1 MFKTHDHLTAAV
13 IILFKDES
21 REVKHF
27 ALRLHTQLV
36 GGSGPRRRPRDPTAV
51 RSAYAFLIEAGPSYG
66 RAVAR
71 LTGTLGM
78 FHLGKP
84 SELQFLFLSI

>member
-36 GGSGPRRRPRDPTAV
+36 GGAAQEGGPVTP
-51 RSAYAFLIEAGPSYG
+51 
-66 RAVAR
+66 
-71 LTGTLGM
+71 
-78 FHLGKP
+78 
-84 SELQFLFLSI
+84 LQCVLHMLFS